1 MKPGEIIT
9 TNSEIT
15 LNQDRNSI
23 TIKVANT
30 VKIQMTISI
39 ELNLID
45 T

>member
-9 TNSEIT
+9 ADSKII
-15 LNQDRNSI
+15 LNKDCDHI

-30 VKIQMTISI
+30 VKIQIIISI
-39 ELNLID
+39 ELDLID